1 MSGDPIRVGVVGAVG
16 RMGRS
21 VAEAVTAADGM
32 ALAAAVDPSAP
43 GSEVCGVEVLA
54 NVDALVEVGIDV
66 AVDFTVAEASRSN
79 LPVLAAAG
87 VHAVVGTSGLDEADI
102 GSLRAAFTSSN
113 CLIAPNF
120 AIGAV
125 LMMRFAELAAPWF
138 DTAEIV
144 GVHHDGK
151 VDAPSGTAVATAE
164 RMAAASADWAP
175 DPTTREVMSGAR
187 GAAGPAGIRIHS
199 LRMSGVVADQE
210 VVLGTTGQTLTI
222 RHDTTDRGSFMP
234 GVVLAVGR
242 IAEVPGVTVGLD
254 VLLGL

>member
-1 MSGDPIRVGVVGAVG
+1 
-16 RMGRS
+16 MGRS

-32 ALAAAVDPSAP
+32 VLAAAVDPSAP

-54 NVDALVEVGIDV
+54 DVDALVEVGIDV

-87 VHAVVGTSGLDEADI
+87 VHAVVGTSGLDEADV

-144 GVHHDGK
+144 EVHHDGK

-164 RMAAASADWAP
+164 RMAAASAASILMWVVGSSGSAP
-175 DPTTREVMSGAR
+175 
-187 GAAGPAGIRIHS
+187 GPS
-199 LRMSGVVADQE
+199 LKPVVQ
-210 VVLGTTGQTLTI
+210 
-222 RHDTTDRGSFMP
+222 SP
-234 GVVLAVGR
+234 
-242 IAEVPGVTVGLD
+242 PSPPVTVTWIKPPRAASCSRASGLGGGAPSSPAW
-254 VLLGL
+254 VHFSSRSACSFWLVPLMAASVTRALRRSSARALPSG